1 MCFCQHREKHSV
13 EMSEK
18 QFFLSRHQGNP
29 SSAGLPPHWTEQGE
43 EPLILHCQMSSYSPG
58 LGLGLGTS
66 LSPAVLDPRDKRGAS
81 GAWWGRGARPIL
93 ASSCVC

>member
-29 SSAGLPPHWTEQGE
+29 SSAGLPPRWTEQEE

-66 LSPAVLDPRDKRGAS
+66 LSPAVLDLRDKRG
-81 GAWWGRGARPIL
+81 PIM